1 MSTASFPP
9 CWERTVFLIL
19 EDIFFL
25 IEKAKYFDFFYSEF
39 VLEILIISHEKVKK
53 TNKLNAE
60 IYLTFSKKMKKQTPL
75 G

>member
-9 CWERTVFLIL
+9 CWARTVFFIL

-39 VLEILIISHEKVKK
+39 FLEISIISHEKVKK

-60 IYLTFSKKMKKQTPL
+60 IYLAFSKKRKNKRH
-75 G
+75 